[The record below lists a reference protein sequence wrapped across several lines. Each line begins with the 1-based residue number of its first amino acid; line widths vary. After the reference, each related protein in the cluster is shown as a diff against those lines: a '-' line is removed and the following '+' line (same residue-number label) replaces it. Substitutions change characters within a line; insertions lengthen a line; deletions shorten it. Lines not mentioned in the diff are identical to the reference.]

1 MGRKQKLLVVKW
13 SLVTNINQLIL
24 VEYRKDLHY
33 FFILEY
39 FCDLQRGPNFVCL
52 VFVMIAST
60 VDAWAIKFSPDSR
73 FLASGSHTGKINLF
87 GVDSGRKES
96 SMDTRGKF
104 TLSLAYV
111 SF

>member
-24 VEYRKDLHY
+24 VEYRKDY

-39 FCDLQRGPNFVCL
+39 VFDLQSGPNFVCL

>member
-1 MGRKQKLLVVKW
+1 MIDGNNLVKMFS
-13 SLVTNINQLIL
+13 SL
-24 VEYRKDLHY
+24 
-33 FFILEY
+33 
-39 FCDLQRGPNFVCL
+39 
-52 VFVMIAST
+52 
-60 VDAWAIKFSPDSR
+60 VDAWAIAFSPDSR

-111 SF
+111 CKTSFLL